1 MMPNHQVRPIVALCV
16 SGRSIYKR
24 LPGVTCYDS
33 RRDAGQFA
41 GNQPV
46 IAHPPCRHWSKYL
59 SSQAAAP
66 DPLAEMELGLFCAR
80 MVVRNGG
87 VLEQPAG
94 SKLWGAAKLPMPNR
108 LTENGLWT
116 CYVEQGWFGYAT
128 RKPTWLLIAGVP
140 KNLVPPIPF
149 DLARFRQLPLHLS
162 REQRSRTMPKF
173 AEWLCQIARLSNSP
187 ALSDRN
193 ATYTLTDKI

>member
-1 MMPNHQVRPIVALCV
+1 
-16 SGRSIYKR
+16 
-24 LPGVTCYDS
+24 
-33 RRDAGQFA
+33 
-41 GNQPV
+41 
-46 IAHPPCRHWSKYL
+46 
-59 SSQAAAP
+59 
-66 DPLAEMELGLFCAR
+66 MELGLFCAR

-128 RKPTWLLIAGVP
+128 RKPTWLLLQACR
-140 KNLVPPIPF
+140 KTWS
-149 DLARFRQLPLHLS
+149 RQSHLTLPDFVNCLCIS
-162 REQRSRTMPKF
+162 AEEQRSRTMPKF